1 VDGYTELTKRCF
13 LGKQL
18 KPETLGRPMNLKQTI
33 ETRETKTGIALDY
46 FIQFMILLSLISF
59 SIETLPDLSNDAKS
73 GLRFFEIFTVA
84 VFTIEYVLRIA
95 VADKKLHYIF
105 SFYGIIDILA
115 ILPFYLSTGIDLR
128 SIRVFRLFRLFRAFK
143 LLQFSQAA
151 NRLRKAFKDV
161 KNEFIVFFMAAMF
174 VLYVSA
180 VGIYYFENEVQPE
193 SFKSIFH
200 CLWWAVA
207 TLTTVGYGDIYPIT
221 AGGKIFSSIIVF
233 IGLGIVAV
241 PTGLIA
247 SSLST
252 SLKKNEENVE
262 K

>member
-1 VDGYTELTKRCF
+1 
-13 LGKQL
+13 
-18 KPETLGRPMNLKQTI
+18 MNLKQII
-33 ETRETKTGIALDY
+33 ETRETRAGRTLDY
-46 FIQFMILLSLISF
+46 FIQFMILFSLVSF
-59 SIETLPDLSNDAKS
+59 SIATLPDLSDVMIKS
-73 GLRFFEIFTVA
+73 LRYLEIFTVL
-84 VFTIEYVLRIA
+84 VFTIEYILRIA

-128 SIRVFRLFRLFRAFK
+128 SVRIFRLFRLFRAFK
-143 LLQFSQAA
+143 LLQFSEAA
-151 NRLRKAFKDV
+151 SRLGKAFKDV

-174 VLYVSA
+174 VLYISA
-180 VGIYYFENEVQPE
+180 VGIYYFENEAQPE
-193 SFKSIFH
+193 AFKSIFH

-247 SSLST
+247 SSLGS
-252 SLKKNEENVE
+252 SLKKEEENDD
-262 K
+262 KRAT